1 MTIFNP
7 LIDRLPEPDVL
18 AVSGVGVHLAEL
30 KRTVLE
36 IVGRL
41 RPDDVAAV
49 AETLEND
56 AELATI
62 ILQASAQILTVRERR
77 LNDKIR
83 SILMLWAKGSNL
95 DARAAEFGVQ
105 RQVIKKGD
113 PNAFPPVPD
122 ELESDD
128 DVLIRTLLAPFG
140 FGTTGSELAY
150 QFHAMTL
157 GERPHIG
164 VSSPKDGQVVLTYTF
179 PPGTRAAEV
188 KDARARMAAPETGRM
203 NVWILGRAGDG
214 TPTPALVAASQA
226 YLDRPDIRLGTD
238 TLTALPAEIKPYQIH
253 VRLHGGRWPGGEI
266 DPKPVEQLLLKYA
279 AGNHRLATYIDP
291 SEISHLCRVPQT
303 VTRVDVLHPATAHQ
317 YDVHQ
322 APYCT
327 GVTVEVVYG

>member
-7 LIDRLPEPDVL
+7 LIDRLPEPEVL
-18 AVSGVGVHLAEL
+18 AVSGVDANLSEL
-30 KRTVLE
+30 KSVVLE
-36 IVGRL
+36 IVRRL

-49 AETLEND
+49 ADTLEND
-56 AELATI
+56 AELVSI
-62 ILQASAQILTVRERR
+62 VLQACAQILTVRERR

-95 DARAAEFGVQ
+95 DARVAEFGVK
-105 RQVIKKGD
+105 RQLIKKGD

-122 ELESDD
+122 ELESDE

-164 VSSPKDGQVVLTYTF
+164 VTSPKDGQVVLTYTF
-179 PPGTRAAEV
+179 PAGTRAAEV

-214 TPTPALVAASQA
+214 TPTPALLAASQA

-238 TLTALPAEIKPYQIH
+238 TVTALPAVIRPYQIH

-266 DPKPVEQLLLKYA
+266 DPKPVEQLLQQYA
-279 AGNHRLATYIDP
+279 AGIHRLEAYVDP
-291 SEISHLCRVPQT
+291 GHIGHVCRLPQT
-303 VTRVDVLHPATAHQ
+303 VTRAEVLHPAAPMECL
-317 YDVHQ
+317 VHE

-327 GVTVEVVYG
+327 GITVEVVYG

>member
-7 LIDRLPEPDVL
+7 LVDRLPEPEVL
-18 AVSGVGVHLAEL
+18 SVAGVSDNLTEL
-30 KRTVLE
+30 KTIVLE
-36 IVGRL
+36 IVRRV
-41 RPDDVAAV
+41 RPDDHAAV

-62 ILQASAQILTVRERR
+62 VLQACAQILTVRERR

-95 DARAAEFGVQ
+95 DARVAEFGVK
-105 RQVIKKGD
+105 RQILKKGD

-128 DVLIRTLLAPFG
+128 DVLLRTLLAPFG

-157 GERPHIG
+157 GERPYIS
-164 VSSPKDGQVVLTYTF
+164 VASPKDGQVVLTYTF
-179 PPGTRAAEV
+179 PSGTRPAEV

-203 NVWILGRAGDG
+203 NVWILARAGDG
-214 TPTPALVAASQA
+214 TPSAQLLAAETE
-226 YLDRPDIRLGTD
+226 YLNRADIRLGTD
-238 TLTALPAEIKPYQIH
+238 ELTVLPATIVPYQIH

-266 DPKPVEQLLLKYA
+266 DPAPVELLLRQYA
-279 AGNHRLATYIDP
+279 DGNHRLETYVDPGHID
-291 SEISHLCRVPQT
+291 HLCRLPQT
-303 VTRVDVLHPATAHQ
+303 VTRAEVLHPAAPIQ
-317 YDVHQ
+317 CDAHQ

-327 GVTVEVVYG
+327 GVTVEAVYG